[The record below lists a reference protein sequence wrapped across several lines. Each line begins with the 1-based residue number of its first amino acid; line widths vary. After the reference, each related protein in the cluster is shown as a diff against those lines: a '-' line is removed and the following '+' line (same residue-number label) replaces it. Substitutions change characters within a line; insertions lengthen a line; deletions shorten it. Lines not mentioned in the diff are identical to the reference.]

1 MDGNKYQELAMRT
14 NRPDATPEQSKKK
27 RTVLIDRPFRFIWG
41 KCVYSFFY
49 FSGGVIYFLKDL
61 FAYFIITRFC

>member
-14 NRPDATPEQSKKK
+14 NRPEATPEQNKKK

-41 KCVYSFFY
+41 KCVYSFF
-49 FSGGVIYFLKDL
+49 IFLGEL
-61 FAYFIITRFC
+61 FIF